1 MTKNLYKHSYRTI
14 AAMTTALLI
23 STSTAMVFAAETATI
38 VQDLAHQSATMEASV
53 ESLGRFV
60 VTPNSVSFAPSSRNQ
75 K

>member
-14 AAMTTALLI
+14 AAMTAALLI
-23 STSTAMVFAAETATI
+23 SSSTAMVFAAETATI
-38 VQDLAHQSATMEASV
+38 AQDLAHQSATMEASV
-53 ESLGRFV
+53 ENLGRFV

>member
-60 VTPNSVSFAPSSRNQ
+60 VTPNTVSFAPSSRNQ

>member
-38 VQDLAHQSATMEASV
+38 VQDLAHQSTTMEASV

>member
-38 VQDLAHQSATMEASV
+38 VQDLAHQSTTMEASV

-60 VTPNSVSFAPSSRNQ
+60 VTPNTVSFAPSSRNQ